1 MKHVY
6 TTILIY
12 AFIYTD
18 SKVEIKFVSEVTSY
32 RGKSYVV
39 AIPAD
44 MTQPT
49 LFIVTR
55 QTTTVKIDMPYL
67 QQTDEFTIEGAS
79 TVTRIVDTRIALI
92 SGNVG
97 SIVHKGIFIS
107 CTVPCMV
114 FIAELGIASSDL
126 SFVFP
131 ETSLGT
137 EYLVSGYGR
146 NSEKELLLIIATEK
160 DTDLAVVKSGDVK
173 RYSMGRLDVLYRN
186 ESSLSGSTITAS
198 APVSIFSGSKC
209 PSISTSYSCDF
220 IFQTLPPTSSYGFL
234 FVLSY
239 MYPRPE
245 YTIGI
250 MALHDYT
257 DITIL
262 DSKGT
267 VKESL
272 QLFGKKVSFRTYN
285 FFSGVVTSTKP
296 VSVTQYGHGHGS
308 SDYLGNPSMMLVP
321 AVTNYGTGYE
331 FNAIPGYD
339 SSIGISI
346 SSGYEEGLLLN
357 GKRFNPDKQIR
368 IETKSYG
375 TYFILYANITEGYH
389 SLSHT
394 DSDVTF
400 SGWLY
405 GRFVSREYATSLG
418 MVL

>member
-1 MKHVY
+1 MK
-6 TTILIY
+6 
-12 AFIYTD
+12 
-18 SKVEIKFVSEVTSY
+18 
-32 RGKSYVV
+32 
-39 AIPAD
+39 
-44 MTQPT
+44 QPT

-67 QQTDEFTIEGAS
+67 QQTDELTIEGAS
-79 TVTRIVDTRIALI
+79 TVTRIVDTRTALY

-114 FIAELGIASSDL
+114 FLAEIGSSSADL

-137 EYLVSGYGR
+137 EYLVNGYSR
-146 NSEKELLLIIATEK
+146 NSEKELIIIIATKK
-160 DTDLAVVKSGDVK
+160 DTELAVVTSKDVT
-173 RYSMGRLDVLYRN
+173 RYSMNRLDVLYRN

-209 PSISTSYSCDF
+209 PKISTSTSSSCDF

-234 FVLSY
+234 FVFSY
-239 MYPRPE
+239 MYPRLE

-250 MALHDYT
+250 TALYDYT
-257 DITIL
+257 DIKIL

-267 VKESL
+267 VKESF
-272 QLFGKKVSFRTYN
+272 QLFGKKFTFRTYN

-296 VSVTQYGHGHGS
+296 VSVTQYGHGHSS
-308 SDYLGNPSMMLVP
+308 SDYFGNPSMMLVP

-331 FNAIPGYD
+331 FNAIPGYY

-357 GKRFNPDKQIR
+357 RKRFDPDKQIR

-405 GRFVSREYATSLG
+405 GRSVSREYATSLG